1 MDAALYR
8 SVNRFAARTQWA
20 HPFVVAMAKYGI
32 LLFAVALL
40 AGWFA
45 ARRADSS
52 DGVIVVIWT
61 GCAALIA
68 LGIGQ
73 IIGNAVDRA
82 RPYTAMPASHVLIAR
97 SADFSFPS
105 DHATAVGAVGVGLV
119 LAGRRYGSS
128 ALGLVMSCLAVLL
141 AMSRVYVGVHYPG
154 DVLAGL
160 ALGATVAAAGVPI
173 GLLLFRPVV
182 RFVAHT
188 PARTLITRH
197 SSVFG
202 RL

>member
-8 SVNRFAARTQWA
+8 SLNRLAARTTWA
-20 HPFVVAMAKYGI
+20 HSFFTAMAKYGI
-32 LLFAVALL
+32 VLFAAALVV
-40 AGWFA
+40 GWFL

-73 IIGNAVDRA
+73 IVGNAVDRA

-97 SADFSFPS
+97 SSDFSFPS
-105 DHATAVGAVGVGLV
+105 DHATAAGAVGVGLV
-119 LAGRRYGSS
+119 LAGMRYGSS
-128 ALGLVMSCLAVLL
+128 VLGLATSCLAVLL
-141 AMSRVYVGVHYPG
+141 ALSRVYVGVHYPG

-173 GLLLFRPVV
+173 GLLLLRPVV
-182 RFVAHT
+182 RWLDHT

-197 SSVFG
+197 SPVSS
-202 RL
+202 RM